1 MEDKNN
7 ASGVAWTALVVAILA
22 LILAWSAYNRAGVDL
37 EDQAAAVAE
46 DAAEEVEDAAQ
57 NAARELDEEFVDED
71 EPGDVVETDTSVNVV
86 N

>member
-1 MEDKNN
+1 METTNN

-46 DAAEEVEDAAQ
+46 EAAEETANALDEAED
-57 NAARELDEEFVDED
+57 ELDEEFVDEN
-71 EPGDVVETDTSVNVV
+71 EPGDEVETDASINVT